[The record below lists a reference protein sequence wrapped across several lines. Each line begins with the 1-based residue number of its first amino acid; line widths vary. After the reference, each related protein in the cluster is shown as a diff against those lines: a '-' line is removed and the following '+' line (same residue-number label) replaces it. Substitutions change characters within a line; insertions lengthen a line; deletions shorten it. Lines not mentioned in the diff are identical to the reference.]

1 MSILPFQIS
10 EVASLYNRVSKLN
23 LSTILEKE
31 RGEPQEVVNISS
43 EAKKKQ
49 ILEKARSEVL
59 ERIRKT
65 G

>member
-1 MSILPFQIS
+1 MSVFPFQMN
-10 EVASLYNRVSKLN
+10 EVVRLYNRVSKLN
-23 LSTILEKE
+23 PSTILEKE
-31 RGEPQEVVNISS
+31 RGEPQDVVNIST

-59 ERIRKT
+59 ERIRNT

>member
-1 MSILPFQIS
+1 MSVFPFQIN
-10 EVASLYNRVSKLN
+10 EVVRLYNRVSKLN
-23 LSTILEKE
+23 PSAILEKE
-31 RGEPQEVVNISS
+31 RGEPQDVVNISV

-59 ERIRKT
+59 ERIRNT